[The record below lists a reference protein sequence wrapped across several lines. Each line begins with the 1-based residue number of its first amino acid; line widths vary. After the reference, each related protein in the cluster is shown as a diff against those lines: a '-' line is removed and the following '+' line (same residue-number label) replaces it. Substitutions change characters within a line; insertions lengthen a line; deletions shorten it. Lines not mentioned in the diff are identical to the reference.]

1 MYWSDEVVLL
11 ESCCSLLNYHH
22 EQIKR
27 KKKRTC
33 VREIF
38 LKNDRTK
45 SLPKFIAGDTCQW
58 KSTTLQVIYVMNFLA
73 KVVKKNVWPFRVW
86 VGPLLFIK
94 VLLNCSNVPQAFF
107 SRSLSF
113 VSFISLFVKARILL
127 QFLRP
132 AFIILYVLLIF
143 SRFHKCYDNFHWSKN
158 LPTSKFFHWNMC
170 FLIFLLPWRKGGGRF
185 SLKQNNFMRL
195 KTKRFLIILTD
206 NHTEIWEIIFSA
218 IKIWAFTPARL
229 EIILC
234 KSEWE

>member
-1 MYWSDEVVLL
+1 MKE
-11 ESCCSLLNYHH
+11 HH
-22 EQIKR
+22 
-27 KKKRTC
+27 
-33 VREIF
+33 
-38 LKNDRTK
+38 
-45 SLPKFIAGDTCQW
+45 IAGNICNELFSESSEEKCTAFQSMGW
-58 KSTTLQVIYVMNFLA
+58 SLIVHKST
-73 KVVKKNVWPFRVW
+73 
-86 VGPLLFIK
+86 IK
-94 VLLNCSNVPQAFF
+94 NCSNVPQAFF

-113 VSFISLFVKARILL
+113 VSFISLFVKVRILL

-170 FLIFLLPWRKGGGRF
+170 FLIFLLPWRKGGGLF
-185 SLKQNNFMRL
+185 SLKQNNLMRL
-195 KTKRFLIILTD
+195 KTKRFLFILND

-218 IKIWAFTPARL
+218 IKIWAFAPARL